1 VLDPA
6 GKVVVS
12 VYSSGAIG
20 RLVPED
26 VTGLVRYLLDHPAA

>member
-1 VLDPA
+1 M
-6 GKVVVS
+6 VS

-26 VTGLVRYLLDHPAA
+26 VVGLVKYAKAHAS